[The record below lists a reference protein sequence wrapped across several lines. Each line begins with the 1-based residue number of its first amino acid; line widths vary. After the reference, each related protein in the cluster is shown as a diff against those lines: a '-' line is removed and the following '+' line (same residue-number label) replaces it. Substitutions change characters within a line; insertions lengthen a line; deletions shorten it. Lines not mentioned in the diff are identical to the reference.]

1 MTIPLHRGLSEFIG
15 PFEAVLCDLWG
26 CVHDGL
32 RPYPGAV
39 DALRRLRAGGRRAI
53 LLSNA
58 PRPHDSVAL
67 QLDRMGVPADC
78 WDAIVTSGD
87 ATAVEFNRS
96 FAGRRYWRVGPE
108 RDEEL
113 FRLLEGEA
121 VPPERAELIV
131 ATGLVD
137 DEAEKSNDYQALFAP
152 FVKAG
157 KPLVCANPDIVVN
170 RGTKLLECAGALAEL
185 YERMGGVA
193 HRYGKPHPP
202 IYRLA
207 LERLGLSK
215 EKVLA
220 IGDGLPTDVAGAE
233 AFGIHCAWVAG
244 GIHASDLGPEPTPES
259 VAMVAGAAGRT
270 PTYALPALVW

>member
-1 MTIPLHRGLSEFIG
+1 MSVPLHSGLSRIIG

-32 RPYPGAV
+32 KPFPEAV
-39 DALRRLRAGGRRAI
+39 DALRRLRAGGRKAI

-58 PRPHDSVAL
+58 PRPFDSVER

-96 FAGRRYWRVGPE
+96 FAGRSYWRLGPE
-108 RDEEL
+108 RDEDF
-113 FRLLEGEA
+113 FRLLQGQA
-121 VPPERAELIV
+121 APPAEAELIV
-131 ATGLVD
+131 ASGLFD
-137 DEAEKSNDYQALFAP
+137 DEQEKSADYEPLFEK

-157 KPLVCANPDIVVN
+157 SPLICANPDIVVN
-170 RGTKLLECAGALAEL
+170 RGAELVECAGALAEL

-207 LERLGLSK
+207 LERVKLPK
-215 EKVLA
+215 EKILA
-220 IGDGLPTDVAGAE
+220 IGDGLPTDVAGAA
-233 AFGIHCAWVAG
+233 AFGVHCAWIAG
-244 GIHASDLGPEPTPES
+244 GIHAADLGPRPTPES
-259 VAMVAGAAGRT
+259 VAMVAAAAGHK
-270 PTYALPALVW
+270 PSFALPALVW